1 MEIKLFQL
9 DKALK
14 TFLATFIVVLTIGV
28 SIGVIYLKFITK
40 MTPQGTVERYNGSQE
55 SQNEFAI
62 QESYPKPISE
72 MLSTTHSHVITFAII
87 FFAIGLIF
95 YFNSIINGSLKQ
107 FLIIEPLISTIITFS
122 SIWGI
127 RYIHKSFV
135 YLAIISAILMYVSFY
150 IMSMIS
156 LYELTF
162 KKNEKK

>member
-28 SIGVIYLKFITK
+28 SIGVIYLKFTTK
-40 MTPQGTVERYNGSQE
+40 MTSSGTVERYNGSNE
-55 SQNEFAI
+55 NEFEIA
-62 QESYPKPISE
+62 ESYPKPISE
-72 MLSTTHSHVITFAII
+72 MLTTTHSHVIIFAII
-87 FFAIGLIF
+87 FVAIGFIF
-95 YFNSIINGSLKQ
+95 YFNSIINGFWKQ

-135 YLAIISAILMYVSFY
+135 YITIISAILMYVSFY
-150 IMSMIS
+150 IMSLIT
-156 LYELTF
+156 LYELIF
-162 KKNEKK
+162 KKNGKK

>member
-28 SIGVIYLKFITK
+28 SIGVIYLKFTTK
-40 MTPQGTVERYNGSQE
+40 MTSSGTVERYNGSNE
-55 SQNEFAI
+55 NEFEIA
-62 QESYPKPISE
+62 ESYPKPISE
-72 MLSTTHSHVITFAII
+72 MLITTHSHVIIFAII
-87 FFAIGLIF
+87 FVAIGFIF
-95 YFNSIINGSLKQ
+95 YFNSIINGFWKQ
-107 FLIIEPLISTIITFS
+107 FLIIEPLVSTIITFS

-135 YLAIISAILMYVSFY
+135 YITIISAILMYVSFY
-150 IMSMIS
+150 IMSLIA
-156 LYELTF
+156 LYELIF

>member
-28 SIGVIYLKFITK
+28 SIGVIYLKFTTK
-40 MTPQGTVERYNGSQE
+40 MTPSGTVERYNGSNE
-55 SQNEFAI
+55 NEFEIA
-62 QESYPKPISE
+62 ESYPKPISE
-72 MLSTTHSHVITFAII
+72 MLTTTHSHVIIFAII
-87 FFAIGLIF
+87 FVAIGFIF
-95 YFNSIINGSLKQ
+95 YFNSIINAFWKQ

-135 YLAIISAILMYVSFY
+135 YITIISAILMYVSFY
-150 IMSMIS
+150 IMSLIT
-156 LYELTF
+156 LYELIF
-162 KKNEKK
+162 KKNGKK

>member
-28 SIGVIYLKFITK
+28 SIGVIYLKFTTK
-40 MTPQGTVERYNGSQE
+40 MTSSGTVERYNGSNE
-55 SQNEFAI
+55 NEFEIA
-62 QESYPKPISE
+62 ESYPKPISE
-72 MLSTTHSHVITFAII
+72 MLTTTHSHVIIFAII
-87 FFAIGLIF
+87 FVAIGFIF
-95 YFNSIINGSLKQ
+95 YFNSIINGFWKQ
-107 FLIIEPLISTIITFS
+107 FLIIEPLVSTIITFS

-135 YLAIISAILMYVSFY
+135 YITIISAILMYVSFY
-150 IMSMIS
+150 IMSLIA
-156 LYELTF
+156 LYELIF

>member
-28 SIGVIYLKFITK
+28 SIGVIYLKFTTK
-40 MTPQGTVERYNGSQE
+40 LTSSGTVERYNGSNE
-55 SQNEFAI
+55 NEFEIA
-62 QESYPKPISE
+62 ESYPKPISE
-72 MLSTTHSHVITFAII
+72 MLITTHSHVIIFAII
-87 FFAIGLIF
+87 FVAIGFIF
-95 YFNSIINGSLKQ
+95 YFNSIINGFWKQ

-135 YLAIISAILMYVSFY
+135 YITIISAILMYVSFY
-150 IMSMIS
+150 IMSLIT
-156 LYELTF
+156 LYELIF
-162 KKNEKK
+162 KKNGKK

>member
-28 SIGVIYLKFITK
+28 SIGVIYLKFTTK
-40 MTPQGTVERYNGSQE
+40 LTSSGTVERYNGSNE
-55 SQNEFAI
+55 NEFEIA
-62 QESYPKPISE
+62 ESYPKPISE
-72 MLSTTHSHVITFAII
+72 MLTTTHSHVIIFAII
-87 FFAIGLIF
+87 FVAIGFIF
-95 YFNSIINGSLKQ
+95 YFNSIINGFWKQ
-107 FLIIEPLISTIITFS
+107 FLIIEPLVSTIITFS

-135 YLAIISAILMYVSFY
+135 YITIISAILMYVSFY
-150 IMSMIS
+150 IMSLIA
-156 LYELTF
+156 LYELIF